1 MAKMYYTQEE
11 AAAKLGISGGE
22 LEQYVRDEK
31 LRVYQDGDKKM
42 FKSAEVDA
50 LAGGAE
56 EEIELAPLEPTG
68 DTASLTEAD
77 QAPAPPTKEDTVI
90 TAEGISIF
98 DDEDLEIEAA
108 DPMAKTQIAPS
119 LEDQIGLE
127 GVGSGS
133 GLLDL
138 TRESDNTSL
147 GEVLDNI
154 DMESSVGAGIAAEAS
169 AVAPPPPPGR
179 PMEQPAIVEPVFV
192 EQMDASA
199 GLFGG
204 LAVGTG
210 IVALLLAGIMV
221 AQLNGIVPSYLA
233 AMKRNIAIVMVVAV
247 AILGAAGL
255 VGFLVGKSVA
265 DRQEAMRRMNA

>member
-1 MAKMYYTQEE
+1 MAKMYYTEEE
-11 AAAKLGISGGE
+11 AAAKLGTNSAE

-31 LRVYQDGDKKM
+31 LRVYRDGDKKM
-42 FKSAEVDA
+42 FKADEVDA

-56 EEIELAPLEPTG
+56 EEIELAPLESTS
-68 DTASLTEAD
+68 DTASLTDAD
-77 QAPAPPTKEDTVI
+77 QPPAPAGKEDTVI

-119 LEDQIGLE
+119 LEDQMTLE

-154 DMESSVGAGIAAEAS
+154 DMEGSVGEGIAAEAA
-169 AVAPPPPPGR
+169 AVLPPAPGR
-179 PMEQPAIVEPVFV
+179 PVEQPAIVEPVFV
-192 EQMDASA
+192 EQIDASA

-221 AQLNGIVPSYLA
+221 ALLNGVVPSYLA
-233 AMKRNIAIVMVVAV
+233 AMKQNIAIVLVVAV
-247 AILGAAGL
+247 VILGAAGL
-255 VGFLVGKSVA
+255 IGFLVGKSVA